1 MGHVHRVERTAQ
13 SGLSALTA
21 LTYFVPK
28 PELSGLG
35 PSVPV
40 PAGQAIVKI
49 ETADGRSLSHGVYVV
64 RSVQPS
70 GTRIR
75 CRDPARL
82 KPTGDACV
90 RSKELLRRPGI
101 QVADWASPP
110 RPWSPVNAVAV
121 DPNYNLWA
129 VDRCETDDCIPVI
142 EPDLTARHLP
152 QSERVDT
159 RFHAHGDGLRE
170 STNMCERGPGQ
181 QEEIQKCSSVGRSMP
196 ERRATETANSR
207 TPVLWIGQQK
217 PFAKTGRGGDG

>member
-1 MGHVHRVERTAQ
+1 MPRSSPLETNWRRVRQIEGIAKAARHP
-13 SGLSALTA
+13 GG
-21 LTYFVPK
+21 
-28 PELSGLG
+28 GLG
-35 PSVPV
+35 LAAAAVES
-40 PAGQAIVKI
+40 GQ
-49 ETADGRSLSHGVYVV
+49 
-64 RSVQPS
+64 
-70 GTRIR
+70 
-75 CRDPARL
+75 CRR
-82 KPTGDACV
+82 
-90 RSKELLRRPGI
+90 
-101 QVADWASPP
+101 
-110 RPWSPVNAVAV
+110 V